1 MGDDSTHNNTLT
13 FFFASGIQSRKTFF
27 SAFGDGMIKWFDQ
40 FILWQRCFVNRKI
53 RECHLQIKSAPFSL
67 DFHFKSAHLIFLN
80 CAMAGHHGCN
90 WTSDYENP

>member
-53 RECHLQIKSAPFSL
+53 R
-67 DFHFKSAHLIFLN
+67 DF
-80 CAMAGHHGCN
+80 
-90 WTSDYENP
+90 

>member
-40 FILWQRCFVNRKI
+40 FILWQRCFVNRKNI
-53 RECHLQIKSAPFSL
+53 EKRALGSPQ
-67 DFHFKSAHLIFLN
+67 
-80 CAMAGHHGCN
+80 
-90 WTSDYENP
+90 

>member
-1 MGDDSTHNNTLT
+1 MGDDSTHNNTLI

-53 RECHLQIKSAPFSL
+53 RECHLQIKSA
-67 DFHFKSAHLIFLN
+67 HLIFLT

>member
-53 RECHLQIKSAPFSL
+53 RKIRELVTPPLRGFWRSGRGRRRLRHSSL
-67 DFHFKSAHLIFLN
+67 
-80 CAMAGHHGCN
+80 
-90 WTSDYENP
+90 E